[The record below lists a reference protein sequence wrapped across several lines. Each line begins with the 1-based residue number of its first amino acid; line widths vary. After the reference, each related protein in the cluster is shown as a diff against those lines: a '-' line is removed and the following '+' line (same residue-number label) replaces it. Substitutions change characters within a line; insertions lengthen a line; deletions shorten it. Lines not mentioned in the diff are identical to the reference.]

1 MLSNIGNTLLFLNI
15 LLGIFIIY
23 LSFQNLKNNKVSIS
37 KNIYHICL
45 FQSTFIIICF
55 LTLVIA
61 FIISDFSI
69 ITVYQNSHSLKPF
82 FYKISG
88 TWGNHEGSLLLWV
101 IILTVFSF
109 LFLLYS
115 KNHSKNYR
123 IYSLIVQNILIL
135 GFLFFLLFNS
145 NPFSVILPTPKEG
158 LGLNPILQDPAL
170 AIHPP
175 LLYIGF
181 VGSSIYFSAA
191 IASLLTNYSGKL
203 FAQSI
208 KNWVLISWSFQTLGI
223 LAGSIWAY
231 YELGWGGFW
240 FWDPVE
246 NASLLPW
253 FAMTALL
260 HSLIVLEKRNLLY
273 FWVIIL
279 CLLTFILSV
288 TGTFL
293 VRSGI
298 LNSVHTF
305 ANDPS
310 RGLYILV
317 FLSLMIFASV
327 LLIFNKFRNSNYNL
341 NSNSKETFILINN
354 WFMIF
359 YLITVLLGTVY
370 PIFTEVLTNHK
381 VSVGPPF
388 YNTVIIPIAVLF
400 LLFMS
405 VGPQMKWIKNKFYNL
420 NLLFKILVA
429 SILINF
435 SIIYFFQSYSL
446 ISNFIIISAIFLVI
460 SSLADLYKLFKKQK
474 MDYSRVISH
483 LAFGFLV
490 LFIGLNHNFSLEKDF
505 NLKLGERKKFE
516 DYSVEF
522 KDLRLED
529 FKNYKA
535 VIGEFKINNFQKNLD
550 KSLYPEIR
558 IYENPSTITYEA
570 SIRSGLLKDYYI
582 TMSNVDRSDYYNIKF
597 QKKPFM
603 MWIWVSVIFIS
614 LGGFLRLFKNAKKDY

>member
-1 MLSNIGNTLLFLNI
+1 MLSNIGITLLFLNT
-15 LLGIFIIY
+15 LLGISIIY
-23 LSFQNLKNNKVSIS
+23 YSFQDLNQQKILIS
-37 KNIYHICL
+37 RKIYNICL
-45 FQSTFIIICF
+45 LQSTLIIVCF
-55 LTLVIA
+55 LTLIIA

-101 IILTVFSF
+101 IILTFFSF

-115 KNHSKNYR
+115 KDHPKNYR
-123 IYSLIVQNILIL
+123 IYSLITQNILIL

-145 NPFSVILPTPKEG
+145 NPFSVISPIPKEG

-191 IASLLTNYSGKL
+191 IASLITNYSGKL
-203 FAQSI
+203 FALSI

-253 FAMTALL
+253 FAMTALV
-260 HSLIVLEKRNLLY
+260 HSLIALERRNLFY

-317 FLSLMIFASV
+317 FLSFMIFISV
-327 LLIFNKFRNSNYNL
+327 LLFFNKYKDSSYNL
-341 NSNSKETFILINN
+341 NANSKETFILVNN

-370 PIFTEVLTNHK
+370 PIFTEVLTNNK

-388 YNTVIIPIAVLF
+388 YNTVIIPIVVLF
-400 LLFMS
+400 LFFMAI
-405 VGPQMKWIKNKFYNL
+405 GPQTKWIKNRFQNL
-420 NLLFKILVA
+420 KLILKILVA
-429 SILINF
+429 SILINC
-435 SIIYFFQSYSL
+435 SIIYFFKSYSL
-446 ISNFIIISAIFLVI
+446 ISNFIIISAMFLIIFSFL
-460 SSLADLYKLFKKQK
+460 DLSKLLKEKKI
-474 MDYSRVISH
+474 DLSRIISH
-483 LAFGFLV
+483 LAFGFLI
-490 LFIGLNHNFSLEKDF
+490 LFIGLNHNFSLEEDF
-505 NLKLGERKKFE
+505 NLKLGDKKKFE
-516 DYSVEF
+516 NYSVEF
-522 KDLRLED
+522 KDLKLKN

-535 VIGEFKINNFQKNLD
+535 IIGEFKINNSQNNLD
-550 KSLYPEIR
+550 HSLFPEIR
-558 IYENPSTITYEA
+558 VYEYPNTITYEA

-582 TMSNVDRSDYYNIKF
+582 TMSNIDRSDFYNIKF

-603 MWIWVSVIFIS
+603 IWIWISVIFIS
-614 LGGFLRLFKNAKKDY
+614 LGGFIRLFKNAKKYY

>member
-1 MLSNIGNTLLFLNI
+1 MLSDIGNTLLIINI
-15 LLGIFIIY
+15 LLGISIIY
-23 LSFQNLKNNKVSIS
+23 FSFQNLKSNEILIS
-37 KNIYHICL
+37 EKIYHICL

-55 LTLVIA
+55 LTLITA
-61 FIISDFSI
+61 FIVSDFSI
-69 ITVYQNSHSLKPF
+69 INVYQNSHSLKPF
-82 FYKISG
+82 FYKVSG

-101 IILTVFSF
+101 IILTIFSF
-109 LFLLYS
+109 LFLLYN
-115 KNHSKNYR
+115 KHHQKNYR
-123 IYSLIVQNILIL
+123 IYSLIIQNILIL

-145 NPFSVILPTPKEG
+145 NPFSKVLPIPKEG

-191 IASLLTNYSGKL
+191 IGSLLTNYSGKL
-203 FAQSI
+203 FARSI

-223 LAGSIWAY
+223 LAGSVWAY

-253 FAMTALL
+253 FAMSALL

-310 RGLYILV
+310 RGIYILI

-327 LLIFNKFRNSNYNL
+327 LLFFNKFKETNYNL

-370 PIFTEVLTNHK
+370 PIFTEVLTDHK

-388 YNTVIIPIAVLF
+388 YNTVIIPIVILF
-400 LLFMS
+400 LLLMS
-405 VGPQMKWIKNKFYNL
+405 VGPQTQWIKNKFYNI
-420 NLLFKILVA
+420 NLLLKILMG

-435 SIIYFFQSYSL
+435 SIIYLFKGYSL
-446 ISNFIIISAIFLVI
+446 LSNFIVISAVFLVI
-460 SSLADLYKLFKKQK
+460 SSLIDLYKSFNKLKK
-474 MDYSRVISH
+474 DSPRILSH
-483 LAFGFLV
+483 LAFGFLI
-490 LFIGLNHNFSLEKDF
+490 LFIGLNYNFSLEKDF
-505 NLKLGERKKFE
+505 NLKLGEKKSFE
-516 DYSVEF
+516 NYSIEF
-522 KDLRLED
+522 KDIRLQD
-529 FKNYKA
+529 FENYKA
-535 VIGEFKINNFQKNLD
+535 VIGEFKINNFKKNLD
-550 KSLYPEIR
+550 QSLYPEIR

-570 SIRSGLLKDYYI
+570 SIRSGILKDYYI
-582 TMSNVDRSDYYNIKF
+582 TMSNIDRSDYYNIKF

-603 MWIWVSVIFIS
+603 IWIWISVIFIS
-614 LGGFLRLFKNAKKDY
+614 LGGFLRLYQNAKKDY

>member
-1 MLSNIGNTLLFLNI
+1 MS
-15 LLGIFIIY
+15 
-23 LSFQNLKNNKVSIS
+23 
-37 KNIYHICL
+37 
-45 FQSTFIIICF
+45 
-55 LTLVIA
+55 A
-61 FIISDFSI
+61 FIVSDFSI

-82 FYKISG
+82 LYKISG
-88 TWGNHEGSLLLWV
+88 TWGNHEGSLLLWA
-101 IILTVFSF
+101 IILTIFSF
-109 LFLLYS
+109 FFLFYN
-115 KNHSKNYR
+115 KYHPKNYR
-123 IYSLIVQNILIL
+123 IYSLIIQNILIL

-145 NPFSVILPTPKEG
+145 NPFSMVSPTPKEG

-175 LLYIGF
+175 LLYVGF

-191 IASLLTNYSGKL
+191 MASLITNYSGKL

-253 FAMTALL
+253 FAMSALL

-310 RGLYILV
+310 RGLYILI

-327 LLIFNKFRNSNYNL
+327 LLFFSKFKNNSYNL

-359 YLITVLLGTVY
+359 YLITVLLGTIY
-370 PIFTEVLTNHK
+370 PIFTEVLTDHK

-388 YNTVIIPIAVLF
+388 YNAVIIPIVVIFLF
-400 LLFMS
+400 FMS
-405 VGPQMKWIKNKFYNL
+405 VGPRIKWIKNKFYNL
-420 NLLFKILVA
+420 NLLFKILIA
-429 SILINF
+429 SIFINF
-435 SIIYFFQSYSL
+435 FIIYLFQGYSL
-446 ISNFIIISAIFLVI
+446 MSNFIIISALFLVFA
-460 SSLADLYKLFKKQK
+460 SLMDLYKSLKKQNIELP
-474 MDYSRVISH
+474 RVISH
-483 LAFGFLV
+483 LAFGFLI
-490 LFIGLNHNFSLEKDF
+490 LFIGLNYNFSIEKDF
-505 NLKLGERKKFE
+505 NLKVGEKKNFE
-516 DYSVEF
+516 NYSIEF
-522 KDLRLED
+522 QNLRLED
-529 FKNYKA
+529 FQNYKA
-535 VIGEFKINNFQKNLD
+535 VIGEFKINKSDENLNQ
-550 KSLYPEIR
+550 SLFPEIR
-558 IYENPSTITYEA
+558 IYEKPSTITYEA
-570 SIRSGLLKDYYI
+570 SIRSDLLKDYYI
-582 TMSNVDRSDYYNIKF
+582 TMSNIDRSEYYNIKF

-603 MWIWVSVIFIS
+603 MWIWISVIFIS
-614 LGGFLRLFKNAKKDY
+614 LGGFLRFFKNAKKYY

>member
-15 LLGIFIIY
+15 LLGISIIY
-23 LSFQNLKNNKVSIS
+23 LSLQNLKNSKVFIS
-37 KNIYHICL
+37 KSIYHICL

-55 LTLVIA
+55 FTLVTA

-82 FYKISG
+82 LYKVSG

-101 IILTVFSF
+101 IILTIFSF
-109 LFLLYS
+109 LFLLYN
-115 KNHSKNYR
+115 KHHAKNYR
-123 IYSLIVQNILIL
+123 IYSLIVQNVLIL

-145 NPFSVILPTPKEG
+145 NPFNIILPIPKEG

-175 LLYIGF
+175 LLYVGF

-191 IASLLTNYSGKL
+191 VASLLTNYSGKL
-203 FAQSI
+203 FAKSI
-208 KNWVLISWSFQTLGI
+208 KTWVLVSWTFQTLGI
-223 LAGSIWAY
+223 LAGSVWAY

-253 FAMTALL
+253 FAMSALL
-260 HSLIVLEKRNLLY
+260 HSLIVLERRNLLY

-310 RGLYILV
+310 RGVYILI
-317 FLSLMIFASV
+317 FLSLMIVVSV
-327 LLIFNKFRNSNYNL
+327 LLFFNKFKNSSYNL

-359 YLITVLLGTVY
+359 YLITVLIGTVY
-370 PIFTEVLTNHK
+370 PIFTEVLTDHK

-388 YNTVIIPIAVLF
+388 YNTVIIPIVVLF

-405 VGPQMKWIKNKFYNL
+405 VGPQTGWIKNKSYNL
-420 NLLFKILVA
+420 NLLLKILIG
-429 SILINF
+429 SIFINF
-435 SIIYFFQSYSL
+435 CIVYLFKGYSL
-446 ISNFIIISAIFLVI
+446 LSNFIIISAVFLVI
-460 SSLADLYKLFKKQK
+460 SSLIDLYKSYKNLKI
-474 MDYSRVISH
+474 DTPRVVSH
-483 LAFGFLV
+483 LAFGFLI
-490 LFIGLNHNFSLEKDF
+490 LFIGINYNFSLEKDF
-505 NLKLGERKKFE
+505 NLKLGEKKNFE
-516 DYSVEF
+516 NYSVEF
-522 KDLRLED
+522 KDLKLQD

-535 VIGEFKINNFQKNLD
+535 VIGEFKINNFKENSNQ
-550 KSLYPEIR
+550 SLYPEIR

-570 SIRSGLLKDYYI
+570 SIRSGILKDYYI
-582 TMSNVDRSDYYNIKF
+582 TMSNIDRSDYYNIKF

-603 MWIWVSVIFIS
+603 MWIWISVIFIS
-614 LGGFLRLFKNAKKDY
+614 LGGFIRLYKNAKKNY

>member
-1 MLSNIGNTLLFLNI
+1 MISNIGNILLFINI
-15 LLGIFIIY
+15 FFSLFIIF
-23 LSFQNLKNNKVSIS
+23 LSFQNLNNNTTSVSKS
-37 KNIYHICL
+37 IYYICA
-45 FQSTFIIICF
+45 FQSTLIIVCF
-55 LTLVIA
+55 FTLISA
-61 FIISDFSI
+61 FIISDFSLI
-69 ITVYQNSHSLKPF
+69 SVYQNSHSLKPL
-82 FYKISG
+82 FYKVSG

-101 IILTVFSF
+101 IILVIFSY
-109 LFLLYS
+109 LFLVYN
-115 KNHSKNYR
+115 KNHSKSYR
-123 IYSLIVQNILIL
+123 IYTLIIQNILII
-135 GFLFFLLFNS
+135 GFLFFILFNS
-145 NPFSVILPTPKEG
+145 NPFSAISPIPKEG

-175 LLYIGF
+175 LLYVGF

-208 KNWVLISWSFQTLGI
+208 KNWVLLSWSFQTVGI

-253 FAMTALL
+253 FAMTALI
-260 HSLIVLEKRNLLY
+260 HSLLVLEKRNLLY

-293 VRSGI
+293 VRSGV

-310 RGLYILV
+310 RGSYILF
-317 FLSLMIFASV
+317 FLSLMIILSV
-327 LLIFNKFRNSNYNL
+327 LLFFKKFKNNRHNL
-341 NSNSKETFILINN
+341 NPNSKETFILINN

-370 PIFTEVLTNHK
+370 PIFTEALTSHK

-388 YNTVIIPIAVLF
+388 YNIVIIPIVVLF
-400 LLFMS
+400 LFFMS
-405 VGPQMKWIKNKFYNL
+405 IGPQANWIKNKSYNL
-420 NLLFKILVA
+420 KLIFIILLGSV
-429 SILINF
+429 LINF
-435 SIIYFFQSYSL
+435 LIIYLFKSYSIL
-446 ISNFIIISAIFLVI
+446 SSFIMISAIFLIV
-460 SSLADLYKLFKKQK
+460 SSFLDIIKLFRNKNFNF
-474 MDYSRVISH
+474 SRIISH
-483 LAFGFLV
+483 TAFGFLV
-490 LFIGLNHNFSLEKDF
+490 LFIGLNYNFSLEKDF
-505 NLKLGERKKFE
+505 NLKLGETQKLE
-516 DYSVEF
+516 DYSIKF
-522 KDLRLED
+522 QNLKLKN

-535 VIGEFKINNFQKNLD
+535 IIGEFKIKNFYNNSEQL
-550 KSLYPEIR
+550 LEPEIR
-558 IYENPSTITYEA
+558 IYKNPSTLTYEA
-570 SIRSGLLKDYYI
+570 AIQTKLLKDYYI
-582 TMSNVDRSDYYNIKF
+582 TMSNIDRSDYYNIKF

-603 MWIWVSVIFIS
+603 LWIWISVIFIS
-614 LGGFLRLFKNAKKDY
+614 LGGFLRLFKK

>member
-1 MLSNIGNTLLFLNI
+1 MLSNIGNSLLSLNI
-15 LLGIFIIY
+15 LIGIFIIY
-23 LSFQNLKNNKVSIS
+23 FSFQNLTNSKVLIG
-37 KNIYHICL
+37 KKIYYLCL

-55 LTLVIA
+55 LTLVTA
-61 FIISDFSI
+61 FIVSDFSI
-69 ITVYQNSHSLKPF
+69 INVYQNSHSLKPF
-82 FYKISG
+82 LYKISG

-101 IILTVFSF
+101 IILTIFSF
-109 LFLLYS
+109 FFLLYN
-115 KNHSKNYR
+115 KHHPKNYR
-123 IYSLIVQNILIL
+123 IYSLIIQNILIL
-135 GFLFFLLFNS
+135 GFLFFLFFNS
-145 NPFSVILPTPKEG
+145 NPFSIVSPIPKEG

-175 LLYIGF
+175 LLYVGF

-253 FAMTALL
+253 FAMSALL

-273 FWVIIL
+273 FWVITL

-305 ANDPS
+305 ASDPS
-310 RGLYILV
+310 RGLYILI

-327 LLIFNKFRNSNYNL
+327 LLFFNKFKNNKYNL

-370 PIFTEVLTNHK
+370 PIFTEVLTDHK

-388 YNTVIIPIAVLF
+388 YNTVIIPIVVLF
-400 LLFMS
+400 LFFMS
-405 VGPQMKWIKNKFYNL
+405 VGPRIQWIKNKFYNL
-420 NLLFKILVA
+420 NLLFKILIA
-429 SILINF
+429 SIFINL
-435 SIIYFFQSYSL
+435 SIIYLFKSYSL
-446 ISNFIIISAIFLVI
+446 ISNFIIISALFLVI
-460 SSLADLYKLFKKQK
+460 ASLIDLYKSLKQNIEFP
-474 MDYSRVISH
+474 RIISH
-483 LAFGFLV
+483 LAFGFLI
-490 LFIGLNHNFSLEKDF
+490 LFIGLNSNFSLEQDF
-505 NLKLGERKKFE
+505 NLKLGEKKNFE
-516 DYSVEF
+516 NYSIEF
-522 KDLRLED
+522 KDLKLED

-535 VIGEFKINNFQKNLD
+535 VIGEFKINNQEENLNQ
-550 KSLYPEIR
+550 SLFPEIR

-582 TMSNVDRSDYYNIKF
+582 TMSNIDRSDYYNIKF

-603 MWIWVSVIFIS
+603 IWIWISVIFIS
-614 LGGFLRLFKNAKKDY
+614 LGGFLRFFKNAKKYY